1 MKRRNTR
8 KCDSF
13 DFIKISP
20 KRASSHINSASL
32 RDPEHGSPTLQIQSH
47 LRDKHYLELP
57 KIHVLHPAKIK
68 RI

>member
-1 MKRRNTR
+1 MKRRTTR

-13 DFIKISP
+13 DFIRISP
-20 KRASSHINSASL
+20 KKSSTHANSISL
-32 RDPEHGSPTLQIQSH
+32 RDPDSGSKTPQLPQA

-57 KIHVLHPAKIK
+57 KIHALHPVKIK